1 MADLDYEGFWNE
13 TLIQLR
19 NDLGEEEFGGWFSD
33 MKYLHTRVDKQDGK
47 TSVVIGV
54 PSAFH
59 RDKVK
64 SRYQNIINSKLTQ
77 ISNGEITL
85 EYEITGKTEGN
96 GQDLSPPIQGSGEK
110 TSSTVQEP
118 PKPKKKRDKHP
129 QMQDDLTFASYII
142 GENNNF
148 AANAAIAISKNP
160 GKVYNPLF
168 IYGGVGLGK
177 THLMQAIGNSV
188 YENSE
193 NEVIYITSEN
203 FLNEY
208 MERVTRQANG
218 QNTMNLFKNKYRN
231 TDVLLIDDI
240 QILTDKPGVQEE
252 LFHTFNALVSAK
264 KQLVFTCDRP
274 PSELKKFSERLLSR
288 FEQGIRVDL
297 QPPRYEVRYAI
308 LKSTAENRK
317 ADISNE
323 VIDYVSK
330 NISSNIRDL
339 IAALNTLIAYME
351 LMGKPITLE
360 IAQQRLKDTFNA
372 SRQANFSMDNI
383 IRVVSDYFSLTPNDL
398 KGRKKTQ
405 NIVFARQLAMF
416 IGKEMT
422 DYSTT
427 EIGQDFGGKDHTTVM
442 HSIGKIKGKLLTDPT
457 LNSTI
462 ENLKRLIKEFSAK
475 Y

>member
-1 MADLDYEGFWNE
+1 MADLDYEGFWKE

-19 NDLGEEEFGGWFSD
+19 NDLGEEEFSGWFSD
-33 MKYLHTRVDKQDGK
+33 MKYLCTRFGEKTGK
-47 TSVVIGV
+47 TVIVIGV

-64 SRYQNIINSKLTQ
+64 SRYQNIINSKLSQ
-77 ISNGEITL
+77 LSGVEIAL
-85 EYEITGKTEGN
+85 EYEITGKAAKNETVAPQSVQN
-96 GQDLSPPIQGSGEK
+96 GEER
-110 TSSTVQEP
+110 TVYTVQEP
-118 PKPKKKRDKHP
+118 PKPKKKREKHS
-129 QMQDDLTFASYII
+129 QMRDDYTFDSYVI
-142 GENNNF
+142 GDNNNF
-148 AANAAIAISKNP
+148 AANAALAISKNP
-160 GKVYNPLF
+160 GKVCNPLF

-193 NEVIYITSEN
+193 KEVIYTTSEN

-208 MERVTRQANG
+208 MERLRKIENG

-240 QILTDKPGVQEE
+240 QILTDKEGVQLE
-252 LFHTFNALVSAK
+252 LFHTFNDLISKNKALIFA
-264 KQLVFTCDRP
+264 CDRP
-274 PSELKKFSERLLSR
+274 PSELKKFHERLLSR
-288 FEQGIRVDL
+288 FKQGIIADL
-297 QPPRYEVRYAI
+297 KPPPYEIRYAI

-330 NISSNIRDL
+330 NISSNTRDL
-339 IAALNTLIAYME
+339 IAALNTLIAYTE
-351 LMGKPITLE
+351 LIGKTVTLE
-360 IAQQRLKDTFNA
+360 IAKQRLKDTF
-372 SRQANFSMDNI
+372 SDSTHSNFPMDNI
-383 IRVVSDYFSLTPNDL
+383 IRVVSEYFSLTPNDL
-398 KGRKKTQ
+398 KGKKRTQ

-442 HSIGKIKGKLLTDPT
+442 HSIEKIKSKLLTDTT
-457 LNSTI
+457 LDSTI